1 LPPLPLRPGRAPAR
15 RKHCV
20 RGRFA
25 AMAVATTESTF
36 LTSLNADRK
45 KAIGRQQRRQEL
57 LERMDSG
64 QKILELHSDLQALAD
79 DLDERVEGKLNANEN
94 AFFLAYK
101 SFMYTVQKD
110 FKELKQKAD
119 EEETKTR
126 RDAKIQSLEKELDW
140 FMNEALRLDELCK
153 KYKKELDKWK
163 GKAEALEDDR
173 QFLENQIKGAKRNN
187 KTLRGAVEKAQT
199 SAYSAL
205 VAADEGKPPSL
216 PQQEALPAPEQQ
228 TLPMIEDAGP
238 SSSGLSRELE
248 QRYQSCVKRLKQQL
262 ETEQRLA
269 AKMRA
274 VSDRQFGEPSELE
287 AFFLQCV
294 EQVKSE
300 IDDRRKAALAMSSQ
314 SKGRATPTMLKAS
327 VPASIDDF
335 TVTDRRKVVELLLSS
350 EQVLQ
355 FLYDKLFPPAAG
367 SPARLQADMMG

>member
-1 LPPLPLRPGRAPAR
+1 M
-15 RKHCV
+15 
-20 RGRFA
+20 
-25 AMAVATTESTF
+25 AMATTESTF

-45 KAIGRQQRRQEL
+45 KAIGRQQKRQEL
-57 LERMDSG
+57 LEQMDSG
-64 QKILELHSDLQALAD
+64 SKILELHSDLQALAD
-79 DLDERVEGKLNANEN
+79 DLDEKVEGKLNANEN

-126 RDAKIQSLEKELDW
+126 RDARIQSLEKELDW

-153 KYKKELDKWK
+153 KYKTELDKWK
-163 GKAEALEDDR
+163 GKADALEDDR
-173 QFLENQIKGAKRNN
+173 SFLENQIKGAKRNN
-187 KTLRGAVEKAQT
+187 KALRGAVEKAQT

-205 VAADEGKPPSL
+205 VAADEGKPPAM
-216 PQQEALPAPEQQ
+216 PQQEALPALEQQ
-228 TLPMIEDAGP
+228 TLPAIEDSGP
-238 SSSGLSRELE
+238 TGTGLSRELE

-294 EQVKSE
+294 DQVKGE
-300 IDDRRKAALAMSSQ
+300 VTDRRRVTAAARAKAPPLAKAAA
-314 SKGRATPTMLKAS
+314 P
-327 VPASIDDF
+327 VSIDDF

-367 SPARLQADMMG
+367 SPAMLQYQIG